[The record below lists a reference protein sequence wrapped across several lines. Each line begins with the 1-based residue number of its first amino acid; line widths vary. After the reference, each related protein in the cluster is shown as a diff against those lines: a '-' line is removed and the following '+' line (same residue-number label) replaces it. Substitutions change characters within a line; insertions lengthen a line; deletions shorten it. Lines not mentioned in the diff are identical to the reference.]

1 MRTFRQL
8 CRVTF
13 MRTLR
18 EPAAV
23 IFSVAF
29 APVFV
34 VVMGLIFGNKPAPE
48 FGGQGF
54 LEANFTAFPGIVIAI
69 SSVVMVPIDMATQRS
84 AGVLRRFRVTP
95 LRPGLYLAADVLSR
109 TALTFLRRPDR
120 KSVV

>member
-1 MRTFRQL
+1 
-8 CRVTF
+8 

-54 LEANFTAFPGIVIAI
+54 E
-69 SSVVMVPIDMATQRS
+69 VP
-84 AGVLRRFRVTP
+84 
-95 LRPGLYLAADVLSR
+95 
-109 TALTFLRRPDR
+109 
-120 KSVV
+120 

>member
-1 MRTFRQL
+1 
-8 CRVTF
+8 

-34 VVMGLIFGNKPAPE
+34 VVMGLILGNKPAPE

-69 SSVVMVPIDMATQRS
+69 SSVVMVPIDMTTQRS
-84 AGVLRRFRVTP
+84 AGVLIYANIKICVPKR
-95 LRPGLYLAADVLSR
+95 LCISIDLIN
-109 TALTFLRRPDR
+109 
-120 KSVV
+120 